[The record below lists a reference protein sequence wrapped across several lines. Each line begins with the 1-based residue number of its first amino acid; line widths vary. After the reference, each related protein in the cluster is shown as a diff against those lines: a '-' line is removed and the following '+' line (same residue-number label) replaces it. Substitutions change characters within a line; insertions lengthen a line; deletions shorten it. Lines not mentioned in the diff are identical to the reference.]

1 VTITGNTVK
10 DNVGSG
16 IDLNSASCSV
26 ASNNAAIGNGVGI
39 NMSDDL
45 GIAASEGSP

>member
-16 IDLNSASCSV
+16 IDLNSTSYSV
-26 ASNNAAIGNGVGI
+26 AGNKTPSGNGVGI